1 MEAAK
6 ATATASH
13 KAALADIDDLLDGD
27 TSKLEEEEEEDDAD
41 DVVLLDMLAGAPL
54 FAPIIE
60 HAEASAFLRRL
71 SRTITRRSYPVGEL
85 IITRTGDDRPLR
97 NAAAATAADTDA
109 GIARICLAC

>member
-1 MEAAK
+1 M
-6 ATATASH
+6 ASH
-13 KAALADIDDLLDGD
+13 KEALADIDDLLDGD
-27 TSKLEEEEEEDDAD
+27 TSKLEEEEEEEEADDAAD
-41 DVVLLDMLAGAPL
+41 DFVLLDMLAGAPL

-85 IITRTGDDRPLR
+85 IITRTGDDHPLR
-97 NAAAATAADTDA
+97 NAGAATAADTDTDA